1 MFSPTEE
8 RPKKPVPMV
17 MVGARNVSNPA
28 APVEQPT
35 LIAIRSTFISA
46 PKRRMTAGSLAWI
59 AAECPA
65 PWLRIM
71 ARQAVSAASRVAA
84 SKKPSTGQSFSR
96 LSG

>member
-1 MFSPTEE
+1 MFSPTDE

-35 LIAIRSTFISA
+35 LMATRSTSISA
-46 PKRRMTAGSLAWI
+46 AKRRITAGSLAWI

-65 PWLRIM
+65 PRFRTM

-96 LSG
+96 LIG